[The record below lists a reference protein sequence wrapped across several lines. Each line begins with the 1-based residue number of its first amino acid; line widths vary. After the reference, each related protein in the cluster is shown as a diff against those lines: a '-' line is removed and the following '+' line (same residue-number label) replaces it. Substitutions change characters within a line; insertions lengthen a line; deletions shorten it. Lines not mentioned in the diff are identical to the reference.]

1 MPRGAILALSVVLLG
16 ATLSLGAP
24 RLDASEGEYGYH
36 NYLQWKQCDARW
48 ASAEMGVDG
57 PGERATVCREG
68 CAMSCAAMLLG
79 SIGVELNG
87 TAVTPGS
94 FNAWLLAHGGYHCD
108 GGDCNN
114 LVLDAPAWLA
124 GNATSSP
131 SGSSRASTPR
141 LELIGEAPKPSFGH
155 MAAGLREG
163 TEAYI
168 AHVRNNHH
176 FVLLSEVRNSTHFDA
191 GPRLQRDHVR
201 VRGHQRRHQ
210 LPRRG
215 SVVPHPAYP
224 TFNQCDGRWG
234 AELDRIR
241 DRVCRGLPHVFH
253 LVRSRE
259 PHRLPQ
265 PTNSTA
271 GAATATATV
280 PANPGSLNA
289 WLKRVGGYD
298 VHNDLEE
305 EALPAIA
312 GPGVVSWNA
321 SGMHRADDIDMA
333 TVRRWLSARSRS
345 ARACSSPTCLVGGTL
360 YWWWVG
366 MLWTETR

>member
-16 ATLSLGAP
+16 ATVSLGAP

-36 NYLQWKQCDARW
+36 NYLSGNSAMRVGR
-48 ASAEMGVDG
+48 AAEMGVDG

-124 GNATSSP
+124 GNATSRP
-131 SGSSRASTPR
+131 RLVRASTPR

-176 FVLLSEVRNSTHFDA
+176 FVLLSGVRNNTHFDV
-191 GPRLQRDHVR
+191 RDPGFNVTTYAYADISDVISYR
-201 VRGHQRRHQ
+201 VATQ
-210 LPRRG
+210 P
-215 SVVPHPAYP
+215 VVPHPAYP

-234 AELDRIR
+234 ADLIVSETVCAVGCLMSSISSALAGSRI
-241 DRVCRGLPHVFH
+241 GI
-253 LVRSRE
+253 
-259 PHRLPQ
+259 PQ

-271 GAATATATV
+271 GAATATAT
-280 PANPGSLNA
+280 
-289 WLKRVGGYD
+289 
-298 VHNDLEE
+298 
-305 EALPAIA
+305 A
-312 GPGVVSWNA
+312 GE
-321 SGMHRADDIDMA
+321 SGLAQRLAQARGRIRRAQ
-333 TVRRWLSARSRS
+333 
-345 ARACSSPTCLVGGTL
+345 
-360 YWWWVG
+360 
-366 MLWTETR
+366 